1 MNQPLFTKVLIA
13 LVSVALVFGLAVT
26 VIMLT
31 LNNPSD
37 QLVTRMI
44 SSFGTIFGGLLGFCT
59 GYLAGARI
67 INGQKS

>member
-1 MNQPLFTKVLIA
+1 MPESLFTKVLAA
-13 LVSVALVFGLAVT
+13 LVAVAVIFGGAVT

-31 LNNPSD
+31 LDNPSD

-44 SSFGTIFGGLLGFCT
+44 SGFGTIFGGLLGFCT

-67 INGQKS
+67 NGRKS